1 MYKNRTSGSVP
12 VVHCN
17 NVIEVSEKEFGQ
29 LIKDGKVH
37 HLEGKLDEQSPP
49 SGTAPWPL
57 RCARGYSRHQARM
70 KQGCSKDD
78 GGK

>member
-1 MYKNRTSGSVP
+1 MFKNRTSGSVP

-37 HLEGKLDEQSPP
+37 HLEGKLDEQSMYLRPERIYLGLPTPRAWPTSAP
-49 SGTAPWPL
+49 SSP
-57 RCARGYSRHQARM
+57 RR
-70 KQGCSKDD
+70 
-78 GGK
+78 